1 MTLVLAVYLPWL
13 AMALLLGVTVG
24 WMAGPVVNTAP
35 RERWF
40 VLAFAAAA
48 AVWVA
53 VMAFIPG
60 RAGHAFEVMLC
71 LVAAYL
77 VGCFGGDRIAAA
89 FVAPAHERKRE
100 RRPPAITRPDDG
112 GDDLT
117 LIGASPN
124 EARALGEAGIWRLA
138 QIASWT
144 PEQVEWIGACV
155 GAPAQRV
162 QRDWVEGARARL
174 ARSSFAAVAALSQGE
189 PEPTPIE
196 LLRIAGIGPR
206 LAAALAE
213 LGVRRIDQ
221 IAAWR
226 QQDIEWLEERLG
238 EPGRISREL
247 WVVQARLLYAGIE
260 TSPSTDHLLGRLP
273 ASDPDAPL
281 DATRLSALRVELEE
295 LSAAGG
301 VAAFGGFDR

>member
-1 MTLVLAVYLPWL
+1 MTLVLAVYLPWIS
-13 AMALLLGVTVG
+13 MALLLGVTIG
-24 WMAGPVVNTAP
+24 WMAGPVVSTAP

-60 RAGHAFEVMLC
+60 RPGHAFEVILC
-71 LVAAYL
+71 LAAAYL
-77 VGCFGGDRIAAA
+77 AGCFAGDRIAAA
-89 FVAPAHERKRE
+89 IVAPAYERTRAH
-100 RRPPAITRPDDG
+100 RPPAIARPGDG

-117 LIGASPN
+117 LIGVAPN
-124 EARALGEAGIWRLA
+124 EARALGDVGVWRLA
-138 QIASWT
+138 QIAGWT
-144 PEQVEWIGACV
+144 REQMEWIAVRV

-174 ARSSFAAVAALSQGE
+174 ARSSLAAATVLAQGA
-189 PEPTPIE
+189 PESTPIE

-238 EPGRISREL
+238 ETGRISREL
-247 WVVQARLLYAGIE
+247 WVVQARLLYAGVE
-260 TSPSTDHLLGRLP
+260 TSASTDRLLGRLP
-273 ASDPDAPL
+273 ATNPDAPL
-281 DATRLSALRVELEE
+281 DAAKVSALRVELEE

-301 VAAFGGFDR
+301 VAAFSGYDR